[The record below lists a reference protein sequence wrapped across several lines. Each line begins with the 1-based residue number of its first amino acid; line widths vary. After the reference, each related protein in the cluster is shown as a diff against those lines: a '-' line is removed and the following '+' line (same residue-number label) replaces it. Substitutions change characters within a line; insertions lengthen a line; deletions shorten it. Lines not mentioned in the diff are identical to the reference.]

1 MKENDRIKLKT
12 NAIYSLVMLVMI
24 GLLAYYEVLAI
35 KKRFSSIIKMGNR
48 AEIWGLI
55 LAFFLLHLIY
65 LFLALYLI
73 CLGRKIELTKKGCII
88 SFLWIKRKYGWEEYP
103 VKKVERYS
111 KYLSLWAPDT
121 PYDGGAVFSK
131 VPVKHSKRYR
141 PVEPRWYL
149 TRYVFSTV
157 WVCFRNEKCKKK
169 WSYNTGWFEVDKEEF
184 FQKME
189 EWGVELEMP
198 E

>member
-1 MKENDRIKLKT
+1 MEKNNGIKIKT
-12 NAIYSLVMLVMI
+12 SVIYSLVMLVMI

-88 SFLWIKRKYGWEEYP
+88 NVIK
-103 VKKVERYS
+103 
-111 KYLSLWAPDT
+111 LI
-121 PYDGGAVFSK
+121 
-131 VPVKHSKRYR
+131 
-141 PVEPRWYL
+141 
-149 TRYVFSTV
+149 
-157 WVCFRNEKCKKK
+157 
-169 WSYNTGWFEVDKEEF
+169 
-184 FQKME
+184 
-189 EWGVELEMP
+189 
-198 E
+198 